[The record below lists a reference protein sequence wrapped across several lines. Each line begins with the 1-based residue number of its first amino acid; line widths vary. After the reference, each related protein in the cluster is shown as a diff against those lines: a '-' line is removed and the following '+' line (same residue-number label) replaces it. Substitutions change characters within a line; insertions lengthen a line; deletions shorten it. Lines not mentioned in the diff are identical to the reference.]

1 MDFAPDPDLEA
12 FRKEVRAWISE
23 NLPADLQR
31 VGWRDYH
38 YDREA
43 VQQWT
48 RILNKKGWAAGH
60 WPKEYGGPGW
70 SPIQNFIFHEEA
82 RLAGAPLL
90 DQSSFELVGPVIYGM
105 GNDEQ
110 KAFFLPRILNGDDW
124 WGQGFSEPNAGSDLV
139 GLKTRA
145 DYDAATDEF
154 VVNGTKIWTSHGH
167 HANWMFALVR
177 TDPEA
182 KPQKGISFLL
192 IDLASPGVSHTP
204 IFTIDEGHSVNQFFF
219 DNVRVPAKNIVGELN
234 MGWTYAKFL
243 LTNERTMSAEV
254 PHSKRDVVQV
264 ERIARQ
270 MTNHGRPVIENPLF
284 RAKLARL
291 KVDLLALEWAVKR
304 ILYVE
309 HGDASADA
317 VASVVKLRGAEL
329 RQRTVELAAEALGDH
344 GVAVVHNP
352 DDDDYVKN
360 DGLAPDI
367 IEDGYGIVQKAMFRR
382 TTTIYGGSNEI
393 QRNIIAKAILG
404 L

>member
-1 MDFAPDPDLEA
+1 MDFTPDPELDA
-12 FRKEVRAWISE
+12 FRSEVRTWIRD
-23 NLPADLQR
+23 NLPAHLQK
-31 VGWRDYH
+31 VGRRDYH
-38 YDREA
+38 YDRDA
-43 VQQWT
+43 VREWT
-48 RILNKKGWAAGH
+48 RILGRKGWAAGH
-60 WPKEYGGPGW
+60 WPKEHGGTGW

-82 RLAGAPLL
+82 RLAGAPVL

-110 KAFFLPRILNGDDW
+110 KAHFLPRILNSDDW
-124 WGQGFSEPNAGSDLV
+124 WAQGFSEPNAGSDLV

-154 VVNGTKIWTSHGH
+154 VVNGTKLWTSHGH
-167 HANWMFALVR
+167 HANWMFTLVR
-177 TDPEA
+177 TDAEA
-182 KPQKGISFLL
+182 KPQRGISFLL

-219 DNVRVPAKNIVGELN
+219 DDVRVPAKNIVGELN
-234 MGWTYAKFL
+234 QGWTYAKFL

-270 MTNHGRPVIENPLF
+270 MTKNGRPVIEDPLF
-284 RAKLARL
+284 RARLARL
-291 KVDLLALEWAVKR
+291 KADLLALEWAVRR
-304 ILYVE
+304 ILYAE
-309 HGDASADA
+309 HGDSSADA

-329 RQRTVELAAEALGDH
+329 RQRTAELAAEALGDH

-352 DDDDYVKN
+352 DDDDFVKN

-367 IEDGYGIVQKAMFRR
+367 IEDGYGIVHKAMFRR

>member
-1 MDFAPDPDLEA
+1 MDFQPEPELEA
-12 FRKEVRAWISE
+12 FRQEVRAWIRE
-23 NLPADLQR
+23 NLPPDLAR
-31 VGWRDYH
+31 TGWRDYH

-43 VQQWT
+43 VRAWT
-48 RILNKKGWAAGH
+48 RILNAKGWAAPH
-60 WPKEYGGPGW
+60 WPKDYGGPGW
-70 SPIQNFIFHEEA
+70 TPIQSFVFQEEL
-82 RLAGAPLL
+82 RLAGAPVQ
-90 DQSSFELVGPVIYGM
+90 DQSSLELVGPVIYAM

-110 KAFFLPRILNGDDW
+110 KAYFLPRILNSDDW
-124 WGQGFSEPNAGSDLV
+124 WAQGFSEPNAGSDLV

-145 DYDAATDEF
+145 DLDPATGEY

-167 HANWMFALVR
+167 HGNWMFTLVR
-177 TDPEA
+177 TDQDA

-192 IDLASPGVSHTP
+192 IDLTSEGVSHTP

-234 MGWTYAKFL
+234 KGWTYAKFL

-270 MTNHGRPVIENPLF
+270 VMKNGRPVIEDTAF

-291 KVDLLALEWAVKR
+291 KVDLTALEWAVKR
-304 ILYVE
+304 ILYAE
-309 HGDASADA
+309 HGDTDLDS

-329 RQRTVELAAEALGDH
+329 RQRTAELAAEALGDH
-344 GVAVVHNP
+344 GLAVVHNP

-360 DGLAPDI
+360 DGLMPDI
-367 IEDGYGIVQKAMFRR
+367 IEDGYGITAKCMYRR